1 MSTLETLQ
9 KILVDEFKSNP
20 EQLRPET
27 TLADLGIDSLDL
39 VDLIFKIEDHFGLK
53 VKDDVPR
60 SLVTLA
66 DVAAYV
72 DELRSRKSAESGSA
86 AGGGR
91 PS

>member
-1 MSTLETLQ
+1 MSTLEALQ
-9 KILVDEFKSNP
+9 EILVKEFKRKP
-20 EQLRPET
+20 EQLRPQT

-53 VKDDVPR
+53 IKDDVPR

-66 DVAAYV
+66 DVAAYI
-72 DELRSRKSAESGSA
+72 DELLSTKAAGSGSE
-86 AGGGR
+86 GR